1 MPTFFSHVF
10 NDKELKD
17 IGTKIDNLVGSIPTP
32 AEPSPV
38 EDVTGK
44 FIDQV
49 LLKDSDGSMT
59 NDQQK
64 LFDDV
69 SVPAERLARYAVY
82 KEINRSVPIIKRII
96 KVYVSHLLQKNPVD
110 GRCIIYRE
118 SSKSGKESEDQIK
131 ESRKFAESIDS
142 HFDLAKKLKNSICPK
157 KLLYG
162 NCFVEVVDVRKESE
176 NVDLSKINVLQ
187 EAKVLQE
194 SNILQEAK
202 DLNSELEHINGKSS
216 ALQIDLLAT
225 KISNIVHEVIED
237 SSFIVEQ
244 EDEGMKRGKVSEE
257 KEDEE
262 VAKKTEDDI
271 MNPFLD
277 IIVKIHD
284 PHNVI
289 ILQSRYGTRIGY
301 LEIHKDASSQYQSVA
316 QSISNV
322 VGKITTLNKGSAV
335 PEQAIIDKI
344 IANIL
349 KKTLLKSNDFDTKKI
364 ENTLKSLGED
374 VYLFIKRLFI
384 EQNLGGKG
392 DKYNRIRTRFIPVN
406 RMVDFNV
413 PSTDYAPYGESIV
426 DPLILPCKLYM
437 LAQLSNVIIKL
448 SRAAVVRKWIIDTGS
463 TQMHSG
469 MIQKLKRELYNTRV
483 TLDDLSSF
491 KSIPKILSDF
501 KDMFIFSKQGQRA
514 LDVEVQ
520 NLGDPSIK
528 VADLED
534 ARREIIALS
543 GVPAPY
549 LGYMDVVELREQL
562 VHTNVTF
569 ATEISDMQE
578 NDNECLSRI
587 IDIIAEIKG
596 MKYKPS
602 KYVKVSLIPPVV
614 LIVQLIEMTLSSI
627 GNIAGVFT
635 NLQLPID
642 PYFFL
647 EKYVPHI
654 DWKKF
659 KEAAEED
666 SIDTKTRTDL
676 GGGAGGG
683 QSGGRMF

>member
-10 NDKELKD
+10 RDKELAD
-17 IGTKIDNLVGSIPTP
+17 ISGKIDDLVSNIPIP

-38 EDVTGK
+38 ENVTGK

-49 LLKDSDGSMT
+49 LLKDDDSGMGA
-59 NDQQK
+59 DQQK
-64 LFDDV
+64 LFENV
-69 SVPAERLARYAVY
+69 AVPAERLARYAVY
-82 KEINRSVPIIKRII
+82 QEINRSVPIIKRII
-96 KVYVSHLLQKNPVD
+96 KVYTSHLLQKNPVD
-110 GRCIIYRE
+110 GKCLIYRE
-118 SSKSGKESEDQIK
+118 ASKVTKDDDDQIK
-131 ESRKFAESIDS
+131 ESRKFAESVEN
-142 HFDLAKKLKNSICPK
+142 HFDLPKKLKNSICPK

-162 NCFVEVVDVRKESE
+162 NCFVEVVDVTKESE
-176 NVDLSKINVLQ
+176 KVDLSKINLLQ
-187 EAKVLQE
+187 EVNQLEIQAADVNGNTMSGLQTG
-194 SNILQEAK
+194 LM
-202 DLNSELEHINGKSS
+202 
-216 ALQIDLLAT
+216 ID
-225 KISNIVHEVIED
+225 KISNVVHEIID
-237 SSFIVEQ
+237 SSEGAIEEQ
-244 EDEGMKRGKVSEE
+244 EEIKRGKLSEE
-257 KEDEE
+257 REDEDA
-262 VAKKTEDDI
+262 AKKTEEDI

-277 IIVKIHD
+277 VIIKIHD
-284 PHNVI
+284 PHSI
-289 ILQSRYGTRIGY
+289 IVLQSKYGTRIGY
-301 LEIHKDASSQYQSVA
+301 LEIHKDSSTEFQNVA
-316 QSISNV
+316 QNVSNV
-322 VGKITTLNKGSAV
+322 VGKITTLNKGGT
-335 PEQAIIDKI
+335 PEQTIIDKI

-349 KKTLLKSNDFDTKKI
+349 KKTLLQSNNFDNKKI
-364 ENTLKSLGED
+364 ESTLKALGED
-374 VYLFIKRLFI
+374 VYIFIKRLFI
-384 EQNLGGKG
+384 EQDLGGKQT
-392 DKYNRIRTRFIPVN
+392 KYNKVRTRFIPVN
-406 RMVDFNV
+406 KMVDFTV
-413 PSTDYAPYGESIV
+413 PSNDYSPYGESIV

-448 SRAAVVRKWIIDTGS
+448 SRAAVVRKWVIDTGS

-483 TLDDLSSF
+483 SLDDLSSF

-514 LDVEVQ
+514 LDVEIQ

-534 ARREIIALS
+534 SRREIIALS

-578 NDNECLSRI
+578 NDNEALTRLV
-587 IDIIAEIKG
+587 DIISEIKG
-596 MKYKPS
+596 WKYRPS

-635 NLQLPID
+635 NLQIPID

-654 DWKKF
+654 DWAKF
-659 KEAAEED
+659 REAAAED
-666 SIDTKTRTDL
+666 SVATKTKTDL
-676 GGGAGGG
+676 GGGAGDN
-683 QSGGRMF
+683 QPGGRMF

>member
-59 NDQQK
+59 SDQQK

-118 SSKSGKESEDQIK
+118 SSKLGKESEDQIK

-162 NCFVEVVDVRKESE
+162 NCFVEVVDVRRESE
-176 NVDLSKINVLQ
+176 KVDLSKINVLQ
-187 EAKVLQE
+187 EAK
-194 SNILQEAK
+194 
-202 DLNSELEHINGKSS
+202 DLKSELEHINGKSS
-216 ALQIDLLAT
+216 PLQIDLMVA

-244 EDEGMKRGKVSEE
+244 EEEGIKRGKVAEE

-262 VAKKTEDDI
+262 SAKKTEEDI
-271 MNPFLD
+271 LNPFLD

-301 LEIHKDASSQYQSVA
+301 LEVHKDASSQYQSVA

-349 KKTLLKSNDFDTKKI
+349 KKTLLKSNDFDAKKI

-392 DKYNRIRTRFIPVN
+392 DRYNRIRTRFIPVN

-413 PSTDYAPYGESIV
+413 PSADYSPYGESIV

-676 GGGAGGG
+676 GGGAGGE